1 MVMAVQAQYPSNAAS
16 PDFRGRVVPRN
27 SVFEELQMVQDR
39 NLLGAYGLLANNGG
53 AAVVSDPQSDLTC
66 NNAPGS
72 RKRAREAD
80 AVALPWAPPPNPNPN
95 GSSISH
101 LQGFRIPV
109 PIPAAKMAA
118 AEAAVVASQTR
129 VLGSGDASTSGRA
142 AAAAAA
148 AAGSSPSPLAY
159 DLLLSHLCHHNAEI
173 DALVR
178 LQNERLRSGLE
189 EARKRHC
196 GALLAAAER
205 GAARRLR
212 EKEVELE
219 AARRRNAELEEKV
232 RQLAAESQIWFNVA
246 RNNEALAS
254 SLRAS
259 LDHLLLQQQQQQH
272 HTSSPLLL
280 PRASATP
287 PPPSTTPNPAASPPS
302 PTTTTTTTTT
312 RRSGSAPRGRG
323 FAAAGRA
330 ATRRRA
336 CSSSPAGTSASAA
349 PANPNPTRVPSA
361 TSPRTPPPNLHGLN
375 TPPPTTTT
383 PDTCCCVSNVE
394 KEGWGPELIN

>member
-72 RKRAREAD
+72 RKRARAREAD

-259 LDHLLLQQQQQQH
+259 LDHLLLQQQQQQQH

-280 PRASATP
+280 PE
-287 PPPSTTPNPAASPPS
+287 
-302 PTTTTTTTTT
+302 
-312 RRSGSAPRGRG
+312 G
-323 FAAAGRA
+323 FGD
-330 ATRRRA
+330 
-336 CSSSPAGTSASAA
+336 SSPAIDDAQSCCFAA
-349 PANPNPTRVPSA
+349 KPHDDDNDDDDEEVGIRSERARV
-361 TSPRTPPPNLHGLN
+361 
-375 TPPPTTTT
+375 
-383 PDTCCCVSNVE
+383 CCCRACGDAEACVLLLPCRHLCLCRACESKSDACPLCHVPKNAS
-394 KEGWGPELIN
+394 LQIFTA